1 MLSKFD
7 SKRSKITDMI
17 VSTGVDE
24 EKFGMYKG
32 KENLK
37 FQMGVALL
45 SDTRGVSAGGK
56 AFGGVQT
63 DGRTCMTKN
72 EFQNLKASNESSR
85 VQSRGTGRLQNQ
97 ESYLSV
103 NNIGK

>member
-1 MLSKFD
+1 MLNQALLSKFD
-7 SKRSKITDMI
+7 SRRGRITDMI

-37 FQMGVALL
+37 FQMGVALK
-45 SDTRGVSAGGK
+45 SDTRGVSSGGQP
-56 AFGGVQT
+56 FGGVQT

-72 EFQNLKASNESSR
+72 EFKNLKA
-85 VQSRGTGRLQNQ
+85 
-97 ESYLSV
+97 
-103 NNIGK
+103 